1 MSLSTREAG
10 RSTVIAVR
18 GEVDLDNVGEL
29 DEALAAAGRACPGA
43 VVLDLAA
50 VTFLDSTT
58 INVVLRAHG
67 VLGPRLRLAALSP
80 FVERVLDITGLMD
93 VLPVFHAV
101 QEALEAD
108 AV

>member
-18 GEVDLDNVGEL
+18 GEVDLDNAGEL
-29 DEALAAAGRACPGA
+29 DEALAAAGRGCPGA

-67 VLGPRLRLAALSP
+67 LLGPRLRLAALSP
-80 FVERVLDITGLMD
+80 FVERVLGITGVSD
-93 VLPVFHAV
+93 VLSVFPGV
-101 QEALEAD
+101 GEALEAD

>member
-1 MSLSTREAG
+1 MSLSTSETG

-18 GEVDLDNVGEL
+18 GEVDLDNAAEL
-29 DEALAAAGRACPGA
+29 DEALAAASRACQGS
-43 VVLDLAA
+43 VVLDLAG

-67 VLGPRLRLAALSP
+67 TLGPRLRLAALSP
-80 FVERVLDITGLMD
+80 FVERVLGITGVSG
-93 VLPVFHAV
+93 VLPVFRGV
-101 QEALEAD
+101 EEALEAD

>member
-18 GEVDLDNVGEL
+18 GEMDLDNAGEL
-29 DEALAAAGRACPGA
+29 DDALAAAGRVCPGS
-43 VVLDLAA
+43 VVLDLAG

-58 INVVLRAHG
+58 INVVLRAHR

-80 FVERVLDITGLMD
+80 FVERVLGITGITD

-101 QEALEAD
+101 EEALEAD

>member
-1 MSLSTREAG
+1 
-10 RSTVIAVR
+10 
-18 GEVDLDNVGEL
+18 
-29 DEALAAAGRACPGA
+29 

-80 FVERVLDITGLMD
+80 FVERVLGITGISDL
-93 VLPVFHAV
+93 LPVFPTV
-101 QEALEAD
+101 GEALEAD

>member
-18 GEVDLDNVGEL
+18 GEVDLDNAGEL
-29 DEALAAAGRACPGA
+29 DEALTAAGRACPGA

-58 INVVLRAHG
+58 INVILRAHG

-80 FVERVLDITGLMD
+80 FVERVLGITGVSD
-93 VLPVFHAV
+93 VLLVFPGV
-101 QEALEAD
+101 GEALEAD

>member
-18 GEVDLDNVGEL
+18 GERDLDNAGEL

-43 VVLDLAA
+43 VVLDVAA
-50 VTFLDSTT
+50 VTFMDSTT

-67 VLGPRLRLAALSP
+67 VLGPQLRLAALSP
-80 FVERVLDITGLMD
+80 FVERVLGITGISDL
-93 VLPVFHAV
+93 LPVFPSV
-101 QEALEAD
+101 GEALEAD

>member
-1 MSLSTREAG
+1 MSLSVREAG

-18 GEVDLDNVGEL
+18 GEVDLDNAGEL
-29 DEALAAAGRACPGA
+29 DEALAAAGRARPGA

-80 FVERVLDITGLMD
+80 FVERVLGITGISD
-93 VLPVFHAV
+93 VLPVFPGV
-101 QEALEAD
+101 GEALEAD

>member
-1 MSLSTREAG
+1 MSLYTREAG

-18 GEVDLDNVGEL
+18 GEVDLDNAGEL
-29 DEALAAAGRACPGA
+29 YEALAAAGRACPGA

-80 FVERVLDITGLMD
+80 FVERVLGITGVSD
-93 VLPVFHAV
+93 VLAVFPGV
-101 QEALEAD
+101 GEALEAD
-108 AV
+108 AD